1 MNLKPASLLLGRT
14 PARSRVEGTGFW
26 REDGREEG
34 NCVHFPF
41 VEGRKGEEA
50 RACFTLD
57 AQAAWLGR
65 MVPGAQLAFLP
76 QKGGQDEGRQEAH
89 GEAGR
94 EKHILGHQLHKGS
107 EVHTHGH
114 LCPHD
119 NLPSKQVR
127 RLRAGGVD

>member
-1 MNLKPASLLLGRT
+1 MGGR
-14 PARSRVEGTGFW
+14 RVTVCTSPSW
-26 REDGREEG
+26 K
-34 NCVHFPF
+34 
-41 VEGRKGEEA
+41 EGRKGEEA
-50 RACFTLD
+50 RTCFTLD

-114 LCPHD
+114 LCPHV

-127 RLRAGGVD
+127 RLRDGGVD